1 MAQHV
6 GQLEGKVAI
15 VTGGTMGIGAAIAE
29 VFIEEG
35 ARVVIASRNPEQ
47 GEALVA
53 KLGNAVRYR
62 RTDVVK
68 REEVQA
74 LVDYALAEFGGLD
87 AMVNNAA
94 ITGAFH
100 NRFLDDDLA
109 DFDQVLHVNLA
120 GVMHGS
126 QIAARHM
133 VRQRRG
139 AIINLSSIAAG
150 IPGYA
155 LLTYRA
161 AKAGVENLSRSLAI
175 DLGEYGVRVNAI
187 QPGHIPTRNSAFA
200 AHPALSAEQG
210 AELET
215 IIDTIYNADQPLKRR
230 GSPRDVAYMAAFLA
244 SDRAAYV
251 TGQVIAVDG
260 GVTAGS
266 AFNQNKLL
274 GDARRDYLGKLGL
287 D

>member
-1 MAQHV
+1 M
-6 GQLEGKVAI
+6 GQLADKVAI

-29 VFIEEG
+29 VFVEEG
-35 ARVVIASRNPEQ
+35 ARVVIASRNAEQ
-47 GEALVA
+47 GEAIA
-53 KLGNAVRYR
+53 DRLGDAVRYR
-62 RTDVVK
+62 RTDVAR

-74 LVDYALAEFGGLD
+74 LVDFALAEFGGLD

-100 NRFLDDDLA
+100 NRFLDDDMA
-109 DFDQVLHVNLA
+109 DFDAVLRVNLA

-133 VRQRRG
+133 VAQRGG
-139 AIINLSSIAAG
+139 AIVNLSSIAAG
-150 IPGYA
+150 VPGFA

-161 AKAGVENLSRSLAI
+161 AKAGVENFTRSLAI
-175 DLGEYGVRVNAI
+175 DLGEHGVRVNAI
-187 QPGHIPTRNSAFA
+187 QPGHIPTRNNAFA

-210 AELET
+210 AELEA
-215 IIDTIYNADQPLKRR
+215 IVDTIYNADQPLGRR

-274 GDARRDYLGKLGL
+274 GDARRDYLRGLGIE
-287 D
+287 

>member
-1 MAQHV
+1 MM
-6 GQLEGKVAI
+6 GQLDGKVAI

-29 VFIEEG
+29 VFVEER
-35 ARVVIASRNPEQ
+35 ARVVIASRNAEA
-47 GEALVA
+47 GEALA
-53 KLGNAVRYR
+53 ARLGDAVRYLRVDVAR
-62 RTDVVK
+62 RED
-68 REEVQA
+68 VQA
-74 LVDYALAEFGGLD
+74 LVDFTLAEFGGLD

-100 NRFLDDDLA
+100 NRFLDDDMG
-109 DFDQVLHVNLA
+109 DFAQVVNVNLA

-133 VRQRRG
+133 AKQGGG
-139 AIINLSSIAAG
+139 AIVNLSSIAAAV
-150 IPGYA
+150 PGYA
-155 LLTYRA
+155 LLAYRA
-161 AKAGVENLSRSLAI
+161 AKAGVENFTRSLAI

-187 QPGHIPTRNSAFA
+187 QPGHIPTRNSDFA
-200 AHPALSAEQG
+200 AHPALSDAQR
-210 AELET
+210 AELNA
-215 IIDTIYNADQPLKRR
+215 IVDTIYNADQPLKRR

-266 AFNQNKLL
+266 AFNQNRLL
-274 GDARRDYLGKLGL
+274 ADARRDYLRRLGL
-287 D
+287 E

>member
-1 MAQHV
+1 MT
-6 GQLEGKVAI
+6 GQLDGKVAV

-29 VFIEEG
+29 VFAEEG
-35 ARVVIASRNPEQ
+35 ARVVIASRNAAQ
-47 GEALVA
+47 GEALA
-53 KLGNAVRYR
+53 MQLGDAVRYR
-62 RTDVVK
+62 RADVAQ
-68 REEVQA
+68 REDVQA
-74 LVDYALAEFGGLD
+74 LIDFTLAEFGGLD

-109 DFDQVLHVNLA
+109 DFEQVVSVNLA
-120 GVMHGS
+120 GVMLGS

-133 VRQRRG
+133 ARQGSG
-139 AIINLSSIAAG
+139 AIVNLSSIAAAV
-150 IPGYA
+150 PGYA
-155 LLTYRA
+155 LLAYRA
-161 AKAGVENLSRSLAI
+161 AKAGVENFTRSLAI
-175 DLGEYGVRVNAI
+175 DLGEYCVRVNAI
-187 QPGHIPTRNSAFA
+187 QPGHIPTRNSDFA
-200 AHPALSAEQG
+200 AHPALSEAQRG
-210 AELET
+210 ELNA
-215 IIDTIYNADQPLKRR
+215 IVNDIYNADQPLTRR

-274 GDARRDYLGKLGL
+274 SNARRDYLRELGL
-287 D
+287 E

>member
-1 MAQHV
+1 MR
-6 GQLEGKVAI
+6 GQLEGKIAI

-29 VFIEEG
+29 VFAEEG

-47 GEALVA
+47 GETLAA
-53 KLGNAVRYR
+53 SLGDAVRYR
-62 RTDVVK
+62 RADVA
-68 REEVQA
+68 RRGEVQA
-74 LVDYALAEFGGLD
+74 LVDYTLAEFGGLD
-87 AMVNNAA
+87 AMINNAA

-100 NRFLDDDLA
+100 NRFLDDDMA
-109 DFDQVLHVNLA
+109 DFDQVVNVNLA
-120 GVMHGS
+120 GVMHGC

-133 VRQRRG
+133 AKQRSG
-139 AIINLSSIAAG
+139 AIVNLSSIAAA

-161 AKAGVENLSRSLAI
+161 AKAGVENFTRSLAI

-187 QPGHIPTRNSAFA
+187 QPGHIPTRNSAFGE
-200 AHPALSAEQG
+200 HPALTSEQG
-210 AELET
+210 AELGGIVDE
-215 IIDTIYNADQPLKRR
+215 IYNADQPLKRR
-230 GSPRDVAYMAAFLA
+230 GSPRDVAYAAAFLA

-274 GDARRDYLGKLGL
+274 GDARRGYLQALGIE
-287 D
+287 

>member
-1 MAQHV
+1 MEQHV
-6 GQLEGKVAI
+6 GQLGGKVAI

-29 VFIEEG
+29 VFVEEG

-47 GEALVA
+47 GEALA
-53 KLGNAVRYR
+53 ARLGDSVRYR
-62 RTDVVK
+62 RTDVS
-68 REEVQA
+68 RRDEVEA
-74 LVDYALAEFGGLD
+74 LIDFALSEFSGLD
-87 AMVNNAA
+87 VMINNAA

-109 DFDQVLHVNLA
+109 DFDQVLNVNLA

-133 VRQRRG
+133 VKQRSG
-139 AIINLSSIAAG
+139 AIVNLSSIAAAV
-150 IPGYA
+150 PGYA

-161 AKAGVENLSRSLAI
+161 AKAGVENFSRSLAI

-187 QPGHIPTRNSAFA
+187 QPGHIPTRNSAFGE
-200 AHPALSAEQG
+200 HPALSAKQT
-210 AELET
+210 AELGAT
-215 IIDTIYNADQPLKRR
+215 IDAIYNADQPLKRR
-230 GSPRDVAYMAAFLA
+230 GSARDVAYMAAFLA

-274 GDARRDYLGKLGL
+274 SDARAEYLKQAGVE
-287 D
+287 

>member
-1 MAQHV
+1 MA

-29 VFIEEG
+29 VFAEEG
-35 ARVVIASRNPEQ
+35 ARVVIASRNAGQ
-47 GEALVA
+47 GEALAA
-53 KLGNAVRYR
+53 KLGEAVRYR
-62 RTDVVK
+62 RADVAE
-68 REEVQA
+68 RADVQA
-74 LVDYALAEFGGLD
+74 LVDYTLAEFGGLD
-87 AMVNNAA
+87 AMINNAA

-109 DFDQVLHVNLA
+109 DFHQVVNVNLA

-133 VRQRRG
+133 VRQRSG
-139 AIINLSSIAAG
+139 AIVNLSSIAAAV
-150 IPGYA
+150 PGYA

-161 AKAGVENLSRSLAI
+161 AKAGVENFSRSLAV

-187 QPGHIPTRNSAFA
+187 QPGHIPTRNSAFG
-200 AHPALSAEQG
+200 AHPALTAEQSAE
-210 AELET
+210 LNT
-215 IIDTIYNADQPLKRR
+215 LVDDIYNADQPLKRR
-230 GSPRDVAYMAAFLA
+230 GDPRDVAYMAAFLA

-274 GDARRDYLGKLGL
+274 SDARRDYLKGLGL
-287 D
+287 E